1 MRPLALGVVVAY
13 LLVALVLGL
22 TAGRRG
28 RGDVADFVAG
38 ERAFGPVV
46 MYFVLGATIYSAYA
60 LLGTPQ
66 RVVSHGA
73 DVLYIFAYGAVG
85 FVPLFFIGPKVRR
98 IGARE
103 GYVTQAEL
111 VGGRYHSRFVVV
123 VMGVASILAFVPYVV
138 IQLKAAGLVMA
149 AITGWPPVLGAAI
162 VYAVVT
168 TYVIVGGV
176 RGVGWTNVLQGVV
189 MIVVVWCV
197 GLALPISLYGG
208 IGPMFERVAS
218 EAPAYLT
225 LPGPEG
231 ASTPY
236 VYTSEVLVSVLG
248 FTMWPHLFMKCFT
261 ARSARL
267 VQLSVALY
275 PSFLLFLVPLVFLG
289 FVAVL
294 EGGPANDGVLLWLAD
309 LPARRG
315 ASGGSFVFAAVAFSV
330 LAASMSTGDA
340 LLHAGGSIF
349 VRDVLGAGLELDLD
363 ERTQTRV
370 MRGAIVVLALV
381 GVGVLAAAG
390 STSVVDL
397 LLLAYAIPIQFLP
410 LVLLGLYW
418 RRAHR
423 VGAEVGLGVGLAT
436 VVLLFGVQQAN
447 PGLYAYLNPAK
458 LQIGVIGVVAN
469 ALAMVGL
476 GLVGSAPGADHLERF
491 EL

>member
-1 MRPLALGVVVAY
+1 MRPIALGLVVAY
-13 LLVALVLGL
+13 LVVALVLGVF
-22 TAGRRG
+22 AGRRG
-28 RGDVADFVAG
+28 KGDVADFVAG

-66 RVVSHGA
+66 RVVAKGA

-85 FVPLFFIGPKVRR
+85 FVPLFFMGPKVRR
-98 IGARE
+98 IGARQ

-111 VGGRYHSRFVVV
+111 VGGRYESRRVTTW
-123 VMGVASILAFVPYVV
+123 MGVASMLAFVPYVV

-149 AITGWPPVLGAAI
+149 AITGWPETLGAVL
-162 VYAVVT
+162 VYGVVT
-168 TYVIVGGV
+168 TYVIIGGV

-197 GLALPISLYGG
+197 GLAVPFWLYGG
-208 IGPMFERVAS
+208 VGPMFERVA
-218 EAPAYLT
+218 EQAPQFLT

-231 ASTPY
+231 ESTPY

-294 EGGPANDGVLLWLAD
+294 EGGPADDSVLLWLAA
-309 LPARRG
+309 LPGERG
-315 ASGGSFVFAAVAFSV
+315 VGGGELVFAAVAFSV

-349 VRDVLGAGLELDLD
+349 VRDVIGGLGRELDD
-363 ERTQTRV
+363 RTQTRV
-370 MRGAIVVLALV
+370 MRGAIIALAAT
-381 GVGVLAAAG
+381 GVLVLVVAG
-390 STSVVDL
+390 NTSVVDL
-397 LLLAYAIPIQFLP
+397 LLLAYAVPIQFLP
-410 LVLLGLYW
+410 LVVLGLYW
-418 RRAHR
+418 RRANR
-423 VGAEVGLGVGLAT
+423 VGAEVGLGLGLAA
-436 VVLLFGVQQAN
+436 VLLLFGVQQGA
-447 PGLYAYLNPAK
+447 PSLYAWLNPAN
-458 LQIGVIGVVAN
+458 LQIGVIGVVIN
-469 ALAMVGL
+469 AGAMLVLGWLA
-476 GLVGSAPGADHLERF
+476 APPSDDQLQRF